1 MAIPVRELAMVAV
14 FCLWNVIFF
23 VWVMPDDGM
32 FLIPQ
37 DGETMDD
44 YPRGLN
50 SLILSIL
57 WGMWIVPCIPI
68 AKLPIHAV
76 AIIASH
82 MAGIMYMF
90 MIVEDQTRSQAAC
103 MWPPCGV

>member
-1 MAIPVRELAMVAV
+1 MIIPAE
-14 FCLWNVIFF
+14 
-23 VWVMPDDGM
+23 
-32 FLIPQ
+32 
-37 DGETMDD
+37 
-44 YPRGLN
+44 LN

-90 MIVEDQTRSQAAC
+90 MIVGGSNEEPGRMHVAALRIVGRPELFSWNGIHAIATPA
-103 MWPPCGV
+103 MMISNVLYVQ